1 MFANLKL
8 YAAIGAT
15 ALLLGTSVYAWIEH
29 GEVVSQK
36 TTIDKVND
44 CYSALG
50 GKGDVSTACNAAVV
64 VYFNRAQNAGTCDQ
78 ALNQD
83 ATAPE
88 CSKAVD
94 DLFANYATVKATLQS
109 TVADRDAAIARASN
123 RATDEAQQKAQDAQV
138 LAKAPRQPD
147 GLILCDADCLRQR
160 FEDGTDASAS
170 AAGDH

>member
-1 MFANLKL
+1 MLSSFKL
-8 YAAIGAT
+8 YAALGVSLA
-15 ALLLGTSVYAWIEH
+15 ALAAAGVIWWQHSVID
-29 GEVVSQK
+29 GQK
-36 TTIDKVND
+36 ATIDKVND

-50 GKGDVSTACNAAVV
+50 GKGDVSTECNAAVV

>member
-1 MFANLKL
+1 MFSSLKL
-8 YAAIGAT
+8 YAALGVSVA
-15 ALLLGTSVYAWIEH
+15 ALAAAGVIWWQHSVIDD
-29 GEVVSQK
+29 QK

-50 GKGDVSTACNAAVV
+50 GMGDVSTKCNAAIV

-78 ALNQD
+78 ALSQE

-88 CSKAVD
+88 CSQAVT
-94 DLFANYATVKATLQS
+94 DLFATNVTLKSQLQS

-123 RATDEAQQKAQDAQV
+123 RATDEAQQKANDVQA

-147 GLILCDADCLRQR
+147 GLILCDAQCLRQR
-160 FEDGTDASAS
+160 FEADG
-170 AAGDH
+170 H